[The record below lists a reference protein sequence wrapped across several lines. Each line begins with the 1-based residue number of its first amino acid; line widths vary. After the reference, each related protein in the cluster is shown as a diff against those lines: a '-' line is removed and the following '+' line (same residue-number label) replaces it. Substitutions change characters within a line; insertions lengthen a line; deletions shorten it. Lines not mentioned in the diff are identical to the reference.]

1 MNKIVIT
8 GIGAV
13 TPLANSFHGSWEAA
27 RHARTGIGPIT
38 RLDTSSIP
46 WKMAGELSGFD
57 PHLFLDPKEIKRT
70 DPFVHY
76 AVAAAVMAARDAG
89 LMRISGGAAQGPSRY
104 DLVNGSYA
112 DYLETGGVI
121 IGSSRGGIT
130 SLEHSLMKS
139 AAVSASLEG
148 SSIPSRFSPYL
159 MPATTVGMAASLSS
173 QKLGIKGHCLGI
185 SNACSSGLNAIGEAF
200 KLLKHG
206 HMGPVFAGGSDA
218 PICRLC
224 LEAYGAARAL
234 STTDDPSASRPFAAT
249 RDGFVIAEGSCILA
263 LETMDS
269 ALRRNAPIYAEIIG
283 YANTVDSFHQTRP
296 DMRGQARAI
305 RQAVAEA
312 GVTLGEIDH
321 INAHGTSTI
330 LGDRVEA
337 EAIKSVF
344 EGRAAPIPVTALK
357 SATGHMLAASGSL
370 EAAFA
375 AMSLREGT
383 IPPTLNI
390 PRQDS
395 CCNIALVRELT
406 QKKMRLALTTS
417 FGFGGVNAA
426 LVLKRFN

>member
-1 MNKIVIT
+1 MDKIVIT

-27 RHARTGIGPIT
+27 RRARTGIGPIT

-57 PHLFLDPKEIKRT
+57 PHLFLDPKGVRRT

-76 AVAAAVMAARDAG
+76 AVAAAVMAAGDAELIRMAEG
-89 LMRISGGAAQGPSRY
+89 PAQGPSRY
-104 DLVNGSYA
+104 NLISGSYA

-139 AAVSASLEG
+139 AVVNTSPEG
-148 SSIPSRFSPYL
+148 GAMPWRFSPYL
-159 MPATTVGMAASLSS
+159 MPATTVGMASSLSA

-206 HMGPVFAGGSDA
+206 YRGPVFAGGSDA

-234 STTDDPSASRPFAAT
+234 SPIADPSASRPFAAT
-249 RDGFVIAEGSCILA
+249 RDGFVIAEGSCVLV
-263 LETMDS
+263 LETMDA

-283 YANTVDSFHQTRP
+283 YANTADSFHQTRP
-296 DMRGQARAI
+296 DMKGQARAI

-312 GVTLGEIDH
+312 GVRLGEIDY
-321 INAHGTSTI
+321 INAHGTSTVI
-330 LGDRVEA
+330 GDQVEA

-344 EGRAAPIPVTALK
+344 GDSPVRIPVTALK

-375 AMSLREGT
+375 AMSLKEGT

-390 PRQDS
+390 PGQDR
-395 CCNIALVRELT
+395 CCNIALVRKLT
-406 QKKMRLALTTS
+406 RKKMRLALTTS